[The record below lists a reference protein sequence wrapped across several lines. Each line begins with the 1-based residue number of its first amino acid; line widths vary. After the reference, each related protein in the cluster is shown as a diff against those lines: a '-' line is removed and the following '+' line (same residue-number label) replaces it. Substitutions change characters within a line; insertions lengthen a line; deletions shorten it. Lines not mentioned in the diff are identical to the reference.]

1 MSFFNWFSGL
11 FDDSF
16 TGFESVTDSV
26 SEQLEVNPASGLLMV
41 GGIGGVDS
49 EGNPYGTDNSN
60 TISCDVIDTGLN
72 DHSSC
77 STVDMFDSDTSS
89 SFDDSYSTGSGFD
102 SWQLLR
108 AEDRQMNEYLWL
120 IPISL
125 LTVGLVILVRKSK
138 RTKKLKEQREYFVRE
153 A

>member
-1 MSFFNWFSGL
+1 LHLNDKEKVMSFFNWFSGL

-102 SWQLLR
+102 SW
-108 AEDRQMNEYLWL
+108 
-120 IPISL
+120 
-125 LTVGLVILVRKSK
+125 
-138 RTKKLKEQREYFVRE
+138 
-153 A
+153 